1 MDIPEI
7 LERMEQRG
15 YTRKTLAEELGVSYD
30 TLRLVLA
37 GQRPLTEQLSRHI
50 SHVLGKSE
58 CIFVYRVTVEDSKV
72 EELTAGKGCPSE
84 KARAEAIKELVRH
97 NMLELARLGAS
108 LDWTNEQREAWGLD
122 PIPRKETAVE
132 EALISVAQVGTFKVQ
147 PCGSSILPSAVTAAQ
162 REAAR
167 RRFLGERANLPPVRL
182 SEEKEEEGI
191 LQAGD

>member
-1 MDIPEI
+1 MEISEI
-7 LERMEQRG
+7 LTKMEERG
-15 YTRKTLAEELGVSYD
+15 YTRKTLAEALGINYD
-30 TLRLVLA
+30 TLRLILS
-37 GQRPLTEQLSRHI
+37 GKRPLTEQLSRHI
-50 SHVLGKSE
+50 AHVLGKSE
-58 CIFVYRVTVEDSKV
+58 CIFVYRVTLEDSKV

-132 EALISVAQVGTFKVQ
+132 EALITVAQVGTFKVQ
-147 PCGSSILPSAVTAAQ
+147 PCGSRIPSAVTASQ
-162 REAAR
+162 REEAR

-191 LQAGD
+191 LHAGD

>member
-1 MDIPEI
+1 MT
-7 LERMEQRG
+7 LEQIKAAMKE
-15 YTRKTLAEELGVSYD
+15 RKIEAPDLAKELGVNVNS
-30 TLRLVLA
+30 LRQILA
-37 GQRPLTEQLSRHI
+37 GQRTLTEQLSRHI
-50 SHVLGKSE
+50 AHVLGKSE
-58 CIFVYRVTVEDSKV
+58 CIFVYRVTVSDAKV
-72 EELTAGKGCPSE
+72 EELTAGRGCTSE
-84 KARAEAIKELVRH
+84 KERLEAMKQIVEH

-108 LDWTNEQREAWGLD
+108 LDWTPQQREAWGLD

-132 EALISVAQVGTFKVQ
+132 EALIEVAQVGTFKVQ
-147 PCGSSILPSAVTAAQ
+147 PCGSSIPSAVTAAQ